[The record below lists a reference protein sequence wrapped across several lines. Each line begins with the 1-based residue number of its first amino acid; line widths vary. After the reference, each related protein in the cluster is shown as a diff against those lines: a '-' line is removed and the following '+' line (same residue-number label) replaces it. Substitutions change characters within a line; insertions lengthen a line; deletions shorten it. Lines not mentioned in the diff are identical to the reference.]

1 MRRLIVLAALPLLSA
16 CGGSQPAPGG
26 NGVDGTVSRGP
37 ITPTCVQGKA
47 CSEPARG
54 VTLTFSKGGS
64 VVARVKTSDDG
75 TFRVNLPVGRYFV
88 QGVQPVRPQ
97 QIRVLSGSFLRVDFA
112 IDTKIR

>member
-1 MRRLIVLAALPLLSA
+1 MRRLAVLAAFPLLSA
-16 CGGSQPAPGG
+16 CGGAQPASGG
-26 NGVDGTVSRGP
+26 SGLQGTVSRGP
-37 ITPTCVQGKA
+37 ITPACVQGKP
-47 CSEPARG
+47 CTEPARG
-54 VTLTFSKGGS
+54 VTLSFSKDGS

-97 QIRVLSGSFLRVDFA
+97 HVSVSSGSFLRVDFS